1 MATLRKSWNKFRDSV
16 TARPVSDDG
25 AAAAANSARSSQVQ
39 RDDNTATTK
48 SIELSPSTPTFA
60 RFKPKPA
67 QQDAYL
73 RTEMMYDVTPEQRD
87 MLYAMMGRRNID
99 NMDTTD
105 TEMEYMIQVICN
117 LSEEHAVAII
127 KQALVDHE
135 HDPNFPHYQRT
146 NLEGLLKHEEE
157 HIHYSLDDRTYY
169 LKMEAALIQYHSPYP
184 EVRSIADPVDDP
196 TLPVETLRAYLLGI
210 IWVIIGTGVN
220 QFFEPRMPPI
230 SISSH
235 LLQFLVYPCGR
246 LLELLPDYGCT
257 VFGTRVSL
265 NPGPWN
271 TKEQALVT
279 IMFGITASMAYV
291 SDQIFVQRLPVFYD
305 NNDWARAGYQFT
317 LIMSTQFIGF
327 GLAGL
332 VRHVLVYPA
341 QCIWPSVLPTLALN
355 RALLSHDRNEV
366 IHGWS
371 ISRYRFF
378 MYAFAGMFAYFWV
391 PSFLFQALSTFNW
404 TTWIAPNNFKLA
416 TVTGSLTGLGIN
428 PWPTFD
434 WNVVTSL
441 IAPLNTPFF
450 AIANNYLGTLLAG
463 ACVIPAIYFTNL
475 YYTGYLPINSSRL
488 FTNTGDEYEVTQIL
502 TNNILDREKYQSYS
516 PPYYSAANLVVYGAF
531 FALYPALI
539 VHAVLYHSN
548 TLWEG
553 VAGIWRSIRAKE
565 RAIDQFTDAHSRM
578 MAQYDEVPLW
588 WFLAVSTIAVVLGIV
603 CVEVYPTHT
612 PVWSIFF
619 GLAIG
624 IIFLIPIGLLY
635 SVTNFSLSLNVL
647 TELVA
652 GYALPGRGV
661 ALMIVKAFGLNT
673 NVQAIYFI
681 QDQKLGYYAKIPP
694 RATFRSQI
702 IATFFQALVVL
713 GVANWQIQ
721 NYEGICTN
729 DQPESFTCPNESVY
743 YSASV
748 IWGVIGPRRVFEGI
762 YPILKWCF
770 LIGALIPVPFYLA
783 QKYLKRWPVFR
794 NLDSLIIILGFLNYA
809 PYNLSYFTTAFYVS
823 FIFMCVIRRYYV
835 SWFEKYTYVL
845 AGGFSAGLAL
855 SGIVIFFAVQ
865 FKPVDLAWWGNTVS
879 TAGIDG
885 NDTYR
890 LLPIPDEGY
899 FGPAPGSYP

>member
-1 MATLRKSWNKFRDSV
+1 MSLRKSWKSFRGSV
-16 TARPVSDDG
+16 TSGLVANWNSVVAASSMNSDEISNDTT
-25 AAAAANSARSSQVQ
+25 RSMTNTNHSQ
-39 RDDNTATTK
+39 DLPME
-48 SIELSPSTPTFA
+48 I
-60 RFKPKPA
+60 FKAKP
-67 QQDAYL
+67 QEEYL
-73 RTEMMYDVTPEQRD
+73 QTEMLYDISPEQRD
-87 MLYAMMGRRNID
+87 MLYAMMGRRNLD

-105 TEMEYMIQVICN
+105 TEMEYMIQVIFN
-117 LSEEHAVAII
+117 LSEEEAVAII
-127 KQALVDHE
+127 KKALQDHKD
-135 HDPNFPHYQRT
+135 DPNFPSYQRR
-146 NLEGLLKHEEE
+146 NLEDLIQSKEQ
-157 HIHYSLDDRTYY
+157 HIHYSLDDRSYN
-169 LKMEAALIQYHSPYP
+169 LKMEAALIHYHSPYP
-184 EVRSIADPVDDP
+184 EVRSIADPMDDP
-196 TLPVETLRAYLLGI
+196 NLPVETVRAYLLGI

-230 SISSH
+230 SITSH

-246 LLELLPDYGCT
+246 LLELLPDYGFT
-257 VFGTRVSL
+257 VRGRRISL

-271 TKEQALVT
+271 SKEQALVT

-291 SDQIFVQRLPVFYD
+291 SDQIFVQRLPVFYN

-332 VRHVLVYPA
+332 VRHILVYPV
-341 QCIWPSVLPTLALN
+341 QCIWPSVMPTLALN
-355 RALLSHDRNEV
+355 KAMFSHDRKEV
-366 IHGWS
+366 INGWS

-378 MYAFAGMFAYFWV
+378 MYSFLAMFVYFWF

-404 TTWIAPNNFKLA
+404 ITWFSPQNFKLA
-416 TVTGSLTGLGIN
+416 TITGSITGLGIN

-434 WNVVTSL
+434 WNIVSSL

-488 FTNTGDEYEVTQIL
+488 FTNKGEEYEVTKIL
-502 TNNILDREKYQSYS
+502 TNNVLDHDKYQSYS
-516 PPYYSAANLVVYGAF
+516 LPFYSAANLVVYGAF

-539 VHAVLYHSN
+539 VHAALYHRE
-548 TLWEG
+548 TLWKG
-553 VAGIWRSIRAKE
+553 VTGIWTSIKAKE
-565 RAIDQFTDAHSRM
+565 RTIDQFTDAHSRM

-588 WFLAVSTIAVVLGIV
+588 WFLAVSTIAIVIGIV
-603 CVEVYPTHT
+603 CVEVYPTQT

-624 IIFLIPIGLLY
+624 TIFLIPIGLLY

-647 TELVA
+647 TELIA
-652 GYALPGRGV
+652 GYALPGRGI

-681 QDQKLGYYAKIPP
+681 QDQKLGYYAKVPP

-713 GVANWQIQ
+713 GVANWQIR
-721 NYEGICTN
+721 NYAGICTT
-729 DQPESFTCPNESVY
+729 DQPDNFTCPNESVY

-748 IWGVIGPRRVFEGI
+748 IWGVIGPRRVFEGL
-762 YPILKWCF
+762 YPVFKWCF
-770 LIGALIPVPFYLA
+770 LIGAILPVPFYLA
-783 QKYLKRWPVFR
+783 QKYLTKWSIFS
-794 NLDSLIIILGFLNYA
+794 NLDCLIIILGFLNYA

-823 FIFMCVIRRYYV
+823 FIFMCIIRRYYV
-835 SWFEKYTYVL
+835 SWFEKYTYIL
-845 AGGFSAGLAL
+845 AAGLSAGLAL
-855 SGIVIFFAVQ
+855 SGIIIFFAVQ
-865 FKPVDLAWWGNTVS
+865 YKPVTLSWWGNDKP

-885 NDTYR
+885 DESYR
-890 LLPIPDEGY
+890 MLPLPDVGY

>member
-1 MATLRKSWNKFRDSV
+1 MSFRKSWKYISGNLPTSLTGNWANEPDEPSPLEKPNSL
-16 TARPVSDDG
+16 PHEVS
-25 AAAAANSARSSQVQ
+25 
-39 RDDNTATTK
+39 
-48 SIELSPSTPTFA
+48 LH
-60 RFKPKPA
+60 
-67 QQDAYL
+67 
-73 RTEMMYDVTPEQRD
+73 TEMVYEITSEQRD
-87 MLYAMMGRRNID
+87 LLYAMMGRRNID

-105 TEMEYMIQVICN
+105 NEMEYIIQAIFN
-117 LSEEHAVAII
+117 LSEDQAVQII
-127 KQALVDHE
+127 KQTLEDHKD
-135 HDPNFPHYQRT
+135 DPNFPSYQRR
-146 NLEGLLKHEEE
+146 NLEDLLENKSHY
-157 HIHYSLDDRTYY
+157 IHQSLDDRSYY
-169 LKMEAALIQYHSPYP
+169 LKMEAALIHYHSPYP
-184 EVRSIADPVDDP
+184 EVRSIAAPIDDSN
-196 TLPVETLRAYLLGI
+196 LPVETIRAYVLGI
-210 IWVIIGTGVN
+210 LWVIIGTGVN

-235 LLQFLVYPCGR
+235 LLQFLIYLCGR
-246 LLELLPDYGCT
+246 LAELLPDCG
-257 VFGTRVSL
+257 VVIRGHRISL

-271 TKEQALVT
+271 SKEQALVT

-291 SDQIFVQRLPVFYD
+291 SDQIFVQRLPMFYD
-305 NNDWARAGYQFT
+305 NSDWAGAGYQLT
-317 LIMSTQFIGF
+317 LMISTQFIGF

-332 VRHVLVYPA
+332 VRHVLVYPV

-355 RALLSHDRNEV
+355 KALLSTERKET

-378 MYAFAGMFAYFWV
+378 MYAFIGMFIYFWL
-391 PSFLFQALSTFNW
+391 PNFLFQALSIFNW
-404 TTWIAPNNFKLA
+404 ITWISPQNFKLA
-416 TVTGSLTGLGIN
+416 TITGSITGLGIN

-441 IAPLNTPFF
+441 LAPLNTPFF
-450 AIANNYLGTLLAG
+450 AVANNYLGTLIAG

-475 YYTGYLPINSSRL
+475 YYTAYLPINSSRL
-488 FTNTGDEYEVTQIL
+488 FTNTGEEYEVTKIL
-502 TNNILDREKYQSYS
+502 TDNILDEEKYQSYS

-539 VHAVLYHSN
+539 VHAILYHSD
-548 TLWEG
+548 TLKKG
-553 VAGIWRSIRAKE
+553 VTGIWYSIKSKKRT
-565 RAIDQFTDAHSRM
+565 IDQFTDAHSRM

-588 WFLAVSTIAVVLGIV
+588 WFLGVSTISVVLAIV
-603 CVEVYPTHT
+603 CVEVWPTNT

-647 TELVA
+647 TELIA
-652 GYALPGRGV
+652 GYALPGKGV

-702 IATFFQALVVL
+702 IATFVQALVVL
-713 GVANWQIQ
+713 GVANWQIKH
-721 NYEGICTN
+721 YKGICTA
-729 DQPESFTCPNESVY
+729 DQEQHFTCPNESVY

-748 IWGVIGPRRVFEGI
+748 IWGVIGPRRVFNGI
-762 YPILKWCF
+762 YPILKYCF
-770 LIGALIPVPFYLA
+770 LIGAILPLPFYFC
-783 QKYLKRWPVFR
+783 QKYLTSWPIFR
-794 NLDSLIIILGFLNYA
+794 NLDVLVIILGFLNFA
-809 PYNLSYFTTAFYVS
+809 PYNISYFTTAFYIS
-823 FIFMCVIRRYYV
+823 FIFMCLIRRYYV

-845 AGGFSAGLAL
+845 ASGFSAGLAL

-865 FKPVDLAWWGNTVS
+865 FKPVDLTWWGNTVS

-885 NDTYR
+885 DDTRR
-890 LLPIPDEGY
+890 LMDLPEKGF
-899 FGPAPGSYP
+899 FGPEPGTYP